1 MKFLCTKVKEFW
13 LTSMQNR
20 EKVTGMG
27 LSIEGAFIGIK
38 ITSNEPSP
46 EESKIVNEAI
56 VKLFDNHIKAFP
68 VRVMDL

>member
-13 LTSMQNR
+13 LTSQENR

-27 LSIEGAFIGIK
+27 LSIEGAFIGIEIK
-38 ITSNEPSP
+38 NDVPSP
-46 EESKIVNEAI
+46 EENKIVNESV

-68 VRVMDL
+68 VRLIDL